1 MEQSEQSRYFVP
13 APSRWPALG
22 ALALFCLGLG
32 AALALN
38 SMVAGQL
45 SLLAGAAILLWM
57 LFGWFGD
64 VIRESLSGH
73 YQGQED
79 SSFRWG
85 MSWFIFSEVMFFAA
99 VFGALFYVRTIS
111 VPELGDEAHQLL
123 YPGFSASWPLQTG
136 PGVAADYQAMGA
148 WGLPAVNTLIL
159 LTSGA
164 TLTWAHWGLL
174 SGSRRQLSLGLGLTV
189 LLGLTFLALQVYELF
204 SRHACATFVTGF
216 RCLWHDVFYA
226 DRLSWSAC
234 VAGGHHAG
242 GDVGAGAVR
251 AFRCTASL
259 RVRGGGVVLALCGCG
274 VADVVCGGVLVVI
287 FRRAL
292 DITPLDSGWP

>member
-99 VFGALFYVRTIS
+99 FFGALFYVRTIS
-111 VPELGDEAHQLL
+111 VPELGDEVHQLL

-174 SGSRRQLSLGLGLTV
+174 SGSRRQLSSGLGLTV
-189 LLGLTFLALQVYELF
+189 LLGLTFLGLQIYEYV
-204 SRHACATFVTGF
+204 HAMHVLHLSLASGAYGMTFFMLTGF
-216 RCLWHDVFYA
+216 HGLHVLLGVIMLAVMWGRVQYGHFDAQHHFAFEAAAWYWHFV
-226 DRLSWSAC
+226 
-234 VAGGHHAG
+234 
-242 GDVGAGAVR
+242 
-251 AFRCTASL
+251 
-259 RVRGGGVVLALCGCG
+259 
-274 VADVVCGGVLVVI
+274 DVVWLMLFVVVYW
-287 FRRAL
+287 L
-292 DITPLDSGWP
+292 